1 MSSIIFMFVKILCI
15 KNISLILLVDSIS
28 LGIFLVVDLVK
39 SGLFHEQDLFDQR
52 VLVFVNILEEILERV
67 DPILMC
73 HFL

>member
-15 KNISLILLVDSIS
+15 KNISFILLVDSIS

-73 HFL
+73 YFL

>member
-1 MSSIIFMFVKILCI
+1 MIFMFVKILCI

-28 LGIFLVVDLVK
+28 LSVFLVVDLIE
-39 SGLFHEQDLFDQR
+39 SGLFHEQDLFNQR

-67 DPILMC
+67 NPILMS

>member
-1 MSSIIFMFVKILCI
+1 M
-15 KNISLILLVDSIS
+15 
-28 LGIFLVVDLVK
+28 GIFLVVDLVK